1 MKINNV
7 NPIQG
12 INKYQNINQ
21 NEQDVKKKE
30 TKKDQLSI
38 SSEAEAML
46 NKTENISKTARI
58 NEVKSLIN
66 TGTYNIDSKLV
77 AEKIIDF
84 YKK

>member
-12 INKYQNINQ
+12 INKYQSINK
-21 NEQDVKKKE
+21 NEQDIKKKE

-38 SSEAEAML
+38 SNEAEAML
-46 NKTENISKTARI
+46 SQAKNISKDERI
-58 NEVKSLIN
+58 TEIKSQIN
-66 TGTYNIDSKLV
+66 DGTYQIDPKLV
-77 AEKIIDF
+77 GEKILDF